1 MNNRDI
7 NSITYLFREMD
18 PSEEVEFE
26 RSLNE
31 NENLLI
37 EVESFRKVTER
48 LDDLPKMDP
57 PREICDSIHAMAANR
72 SGGRSMWHRP
82 LFYAAAAVLF
92 AGFTAT
98 ALITE
103 PEQTSSDTGIAGQP
117 AQASASTGAGT
128 VMQSTPVSAASSSQL
143 AGPSNSNTVKLTPWI
158 DNNEVIRFSD
168 RIGQTESASFD
179 SIFKNSYQRLT
190 PVTDTGS
197 FRTMQRQL
205 QLTGSRP

>member
-7 NSITYLFREMD
+7 NSITYLFSEMD

-48 LDDLPKMDP
+48 LSDLPTVEP
-57 PREICDSIHAMAANR
+57 PKEICDSICSMAANR
-72 SGGRSMWHRP
+72 QAGRSTWHRP
-82 LFYAAAAVLF
+82 IFFAAAAVLF

-103 PEQTSSDTGIAGQP
+103 PEQSPASADQT
-117 AQASASTGAGT
+117 AQASASSGT
-128 VMQSTPVSAASSSQL
+128 VLQSGPASSASQL
-143 AGPSNSNTVKLTPWI
+143 TNQTNAAKPAPWI
-158 DNNEVIRFSD
+158 DNNEMIRFSD
-168 RIGQTESASFD
+168 RIGQTEAASFD
-179 SIFKNSYQRLT
+179 SIFRSSYQRLT
-190 PVTDTGS
+190 PLTESDPIRG
-197 FRTMQRQL
+197 MQRQL

>member
-1 MNNRDI
+1 MKNNRDT
-7 NSITYLFREMD
+7 NSITYLFSEMD

-48 LDDLPKMDP
+48 LNDLPKVEP
-57 PREICDSIHAMAANR
+57 PKEVCESIYAMAANR
-72 SGGRSMWHRP
+72 PASRSTWHRP
-82 LFYAAAAVLF
+82 IFYAAAAVLF

-98 ALITE
+98 ALITD
-103 PEQTSSDTGIAGQP
+103 PEESSAGADQA
-117 AQASASTGAGT
+117 AQASSSYGT
-128 VMQSTPVSAASSSQL
+128 VMQAPSADTGSQL
-143 AGPSNSNTVKLTPWI
+143 TNQTSTVKPMPWV

-179 SIFKNSYQRLT
+179 SIFRNSYQRLT
-190 PVTDTGS
+190 PLTDSDS
-197 FRTMQRQL
+197 FRGMQRQL
-205 QLTGSRP
+205 QLTGSRPR